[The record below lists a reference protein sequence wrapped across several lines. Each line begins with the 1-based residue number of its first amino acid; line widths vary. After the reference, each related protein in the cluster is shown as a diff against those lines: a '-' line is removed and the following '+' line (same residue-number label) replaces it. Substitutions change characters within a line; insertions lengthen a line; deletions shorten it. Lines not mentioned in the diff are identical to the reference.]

1 MRIVIIGSGTLGRHV
16 AASFDDHELILVDR
30 NADALAAAEESVD
43 ALTVFGEGTDRSTL
57 ESAEVGRADLV
68 VALTPDDNAN
78 LVSAALAAE
87 LGCRRTVARVD
98 RPSFY
103 QTTSGIERDVLGV
116 ETLLCASRLLSGE
129 LVRRLNTHK
138 NIQTFA
144 FDGGRLHLALVVI
157 DQKLG
162 NRPSQFPK
170 LVRAVVRGG
179 TLHPVKQ
186 AGRPETGDH
195 ALLVGKP
202 APLTAALAEFGASY
216 RQRAVLVGGGD
227 VGVQMA
233 TILASVG
240 SLDRLIDRDHARC
253 YELASDL
260 HDVKV
265 VHGDGTS
272 LGFLREER
280 VESADALLAVTGS
293 DESNL
298 MTSLMARE
306 LGVER
311 TFARVQRPGYGE
323 VYSHLGITGVSPH
336 ETIARAVRWSV
347 PENGIFQVENL
358 AALGIDIVEF
368 GIPRRDCE
376 RLNDIPFPPG
386 SVVLSLAGDRHRVPD
401 TQSRVTPHEHVV
413 VALPAD
419 RRGML
424 ERVIRKLH
432 KRGNKK

>member
-16 AASFDDHELILVDR
+16 AASFDEDELILVDR

-78 LVSAALAAE
+78 LVAAALAAE

-98 RPSFY
+98 RPGFY
-103 QTTSGIERDVLGV
+103 QTPSGIERDVLGV

-129 LVRRLNTHK
+129 LVRRINTHK
-138 NIQTFA
+138 NAQTLA
-144 FDGGRLHLALVVI
+144 FDGGRLHLSVVAI
-157 DQKLG
+157 DQKLA
-162 NRPSQFPK
+162 NRPNSFPK

-179 TLHPVKQ
+179 TLHAVKQ
-186 AGRPETGDH
+186 AGKPETGDH
-195 ALLVGKP
+195 AILVGEP
-202 APLTAALAEFGASY
+202 AAVTASLAEFGSTF

-280 VESADALLAVTGS
+280 IETVDALLAVTGS

-311 TFARVQRPGYGE
+311 TFARVQRPGYGD

-358 AALGIDIVEF
+358 PALGIDVIEF
-368 GIPRRDCE
+368 GVPRKDCE

-401 TQSRVTPHEHVV
+401 SRSKVAPHEHVV
-413 VALPAD
+413 VALPSD
-419 RRGML
+419 RRALL
-424 ERVIRKLH
+424 ERVVRKLH
-432 KRGNKK
+432 KKVRKE